1 MKHTLVTL
9 AATAS
14 ILLMAGCADKFEQ
27 QCNFPGTETLA
38 PGWVC
43 DEPVEGWAVSA
54 PGSAEKTA
62 AGYDFQK
69 QMAMTS
75 ARVQLAQQV
84 KVHVANMV
92 KQFAEVTGAAAADT
106 ETVDQVRSAT
116 TKQITDQTLEGSKV
130 VQTVQGPNGT
140 LWVLMALDQ
149 NSIQA
154 ITKNAVK
161 TSMNNEQALWQKFQ
175 AKMSHDE
182 MAEEIAK
189 QKLSE

>member
-1 MKHTLVTL
+1 MKKLIIGF
-9 AATAS
+9 S
-14 ILLMAGCADKFEQ
+14 SLLLLSGCAGKFDDR
-27 QCNFPGTETLA
+27 CRFPGTDEFA

-84 KVHVANMV
+84 KVQVANMI
-92 KQFAEVTGAAAADT
+92 KQFAEVTGAAAGDN

-116 TKQITDQTLEGSKV
+116 TKQITNESLEGSKV
-130 VQTVQGPNGT
+130 VKTIQGPDGK
-140 LWVLMALDQ
+140 LWVLMAVDE
-149 NSIQA
+149 NAVAA
-154 ITKNAVK
+154 IAKKSVK

-189 QKLSE
+189 QKVSQ